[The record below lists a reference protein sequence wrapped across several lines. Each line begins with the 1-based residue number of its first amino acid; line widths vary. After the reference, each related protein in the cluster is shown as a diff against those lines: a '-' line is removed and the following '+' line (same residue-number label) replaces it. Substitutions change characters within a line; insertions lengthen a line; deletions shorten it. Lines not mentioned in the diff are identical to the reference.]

1 MSERK
6 MFKFF
11 KSYYDVAQELSDKDR
26 LLFYDAI
33 MKKQFYGIE
42 TELNGMSKF
51 AYISQ
56 KHSIDKQVKGWED
69 VTKSTLSD
77 PTIDPMQGC
86 VIDPMIDPTIQV
98 EVKEEVKVEGEE
110 EKPTTKVDVPAF
122 LKWFSD
128 LKLKH
133 TGKKGTF
140 KTLTQTNINN
150 LKKLRE
156 VYTIK
161 EFEKAFIAM
170 TKSKWVIDNDMVLP
184 KHFLPND
191 NFERYLNAYKDE
203 QEQPIY
209 KAPWQ

>member
-1 MSERK
+1 

-33 MKKQFYGIE
+33 MKKQFHGIE

-86 VIDPMIDPTIQV
+86 TIDPTIDPTLQV

-128 LKLKH
+128 
-133 TGKKGTF
+133 
-140 KTLTQTNINN
+140 NN
-150 LKKLRE
+150 VVL
-156 VYTIK
+156 I
-161 EFEKAFIAM
+161 AFII
-170 TKSKWVIDNDMVLP
+170 SIFCRCL
-184 KHFLPND
+184 
-191 NFERYLNAYKDE
+191 
-203 QEQPIY
+203 
-209 KAPWQ
+209 